1 MSLDTNYILKNQ
13 KIFIFLGKNKIE
25 NTYLDGKMN
34 NKLTTK
40 ISVKDN
46 LIGVMRINNKDYISL
61 TDLARYKNP
70 NNPGDVIIKWMSNK
84 SSFDFYCLWEELFNE
99 DFKLAEFRE
108 FKNDSVNQSF
118 TMSPSRWISMTNAK
132 GFVSKRGKYDGGT
145 FDHPDIALEFASW
158 IDPAF
163 KLYLIQEFERLKYN
177 ETYQKKIEW
186 SVRRSLSKTNY
197 RIHTDSIKENIVPT
211 LTDKQKLF
219 VYSNEA
225 DVINVALFGIT
236 AKEWR
241 EKNPNKEGN
250 IRDYTDILHLV
261 VLSNL
266 EVLNASMIE
275 NNISQ
280 KDRLEK
286 LNATAKRQINIL
298 ANDSNVIGI
307 TKLDN
312 QSLIGEKK
320 DEI

>member
-1 MSLDTNYILKNQ
+1 MNE
-13 KIFIFLGKNKIE
+13 KII
-25 NTYLDGKMN
+25 TKMH
-34 NKLTTK
+34 
-40 ISVKDN
+40 VKDN
-46 LIGVMRINNKDYISL
+46 LVKVMRVNGVDYISL
-61 TDLARYKNP
+61 TDLASYINP
-70 NNPGDVIIKWMSNK
+70 NDPSGIIRNWMSTRN
-84 SSFDFYCLWEELFNE
+84 SFSFYSLWEELNNPDFN
-99 DFKLAEFRE
+99 
-108 FKNDSVNQSF
+108 SVKSHGIKIDEVPYNRF
-118 TMSPSRWISMTNAK
+118 TMTPNRWKKEFNAIGIIPSS
-132 GFVSKRGKYDGGT
+132 GKYSKGT
-145 FDHPDIALEFASW
+145 FAHPDIALEFASW

-163 KLYLIQEFERLKYN
+163 KLYLIKEFERLKYN

-219 VYSNEA
+219 IYASEA
-225 DVINVALFGIT
+225 DVINVALFGMT

-241 EKNPNKEGN
+241 ENNPDKEGN

-286 LNATAKRQINIL
+286 LNATAIRQINIL

-307 TKLDN
+307 TKLDGTKM
-312 QSLIGEKK
+312 IEEK
-320 DEI
+320 

>member
-1 MSLDTNYILKNQ
+1 MND
-13 KIFIFLGKNKIE
+13 KII
-25 NTYLDGKMN
+25 TKMH
-34 NKLTTK
+34 
-40 ISVKDN
+40 VKDN
-46 LIGVMRINNKDYISL
+46 LVKVMRVNGVDYISL
-61 TDLARYKNP
+61 TDLARYKNS

-84 SSFDFYCLWEELFNE
+84 SSFDFYSLWEELFNE

-108 FKNDSVNQSF
+108 FKNDAANNSF
-118 TMSPSRWISMTNAK
+118 TMSPSRWISSTNSK
-132 GFVSKRGKYDGGT
+132 GFISKRGKYDGGT
-145 FDHPDIALEFASW
+145 FTHPDIALEFASW

-163 KLYLIQEFERLKYN
+163 KLYLIKEFERLKYN
-177 ETYQKKIEW
+177 ETYQERIEW

-219 VYSNEA
+219 IYANEA
-225 DVINVALFGIT
+225 DVINVALFGMT

-241 EKNPNKEGN
+241 ENNPDKEGN

-286 LNATAKRQINIL
+286 LNTTARRQINIL
-298 ANDSNVIGI
+298 TNDSNVIGI
-307 TKLDN
+307 TKLDDTKM
-312 QSLIGEKK
+312 IE
-320 DEI
+320 